1 MQPLAVSRGVR
12 RSEPELPQPGALN
25 SVASAV
31 KRPYVSI
38 PPREV
43 RCRAQPPR
51 AISYSNQKWYSL
63 CTPKIVATFFRVSP
77 YYSARFSD
85 DPVSTGR
92 A

>member
-1 MQPLAVSRGVR
+1 MEPLAVSRGVR

-25 SVASAV
+25 FVASAV

-43 RCRAQPPR
+43 RCRLRPR
-51 AISYSNQKWYSL
+51 EPYLIPIRSGRVFV
-63 CTPKIVATFFRVSP
+63 PKIVATFFRVSP